1 MTTMKNQHRS
11 NSAVSMTNREMSTR
25 IQDERGAAAFIVA
38 ISLLLLVGFAALAID
53 GGLGFDQRRGTQN
66 ATDNAALAAAWEA
79 CNPRVAGAPDPVAS
93 ALAVAAE
100 NGYDDNDPEVVVTVN
115 ALDTTEYEV
124 IIQKVNDTTF
134 AGPGV
139 GAETLTVVSQ
149 GVATCEQ
156 EPFLGGYAIFAGADA
171 CASGGAI
178 ELDLTGSTKTI
189 NGGIFSNGDLKI
201 NGPNTTINGDIEYR
215 GSFTSNAGVAA
226 DQYFGSPKT
235 YPVNLDIAEFRPGGA
250 RQSADPSHYFFSAP
264 SIGIDNGWMT
274 SNGYATGNNANIV
287 ITQSGIYYS
296 PKTGN
301 KAIEL
306 KGVSTAPG
314 ITVTFVAEGEI
325 HVIGDADITG
335 YAPVTQGAYSP
346 LILFSNAS
354 TLQSCSTNAIQF
366 SGSNMTWTGLI
377 FAPNG
382 QVQMS
387 SSSTNATVNGS
398 IIGYSV
404 NISGSDFEIN
414 WQDDTSGAPRFKVE
428 LQS

>member
-1 MTTMKNQHRS
+1 MTTNTDTHK
-11 NSAVSMTNREMSTR
+11 EK
-25 IQDERGAAAFIVA
+25 GAAAILVA
-38 ISLLLLVGFAALAID
+38 LSLFVLVGFAALAID

-66 ATDNAALAAAWEA
+66 AADNAALAAAWEA
-79 CNPRVAGAPDPVAS
+79 CNPRDASAPDPVGS

-100 NGYDDNDPEVVVTVN
+100 NGYDDTDPEVVVTVN
-115 ALDTTEYEV
+115 ALDATEYEV
-124 IIQKVNDTTF
+124 IIQRVNDTTF

-139 GAETLTVVSQ
+139 GAETLTVISQ

-178 ELDLTGSTKTI
+178 ELDLTGATKTI

-201 NGPNTTINGDIEYR
+201 NGPNTTINGAVEYR
-215 GSFTSNAGVAA
+215 GGFTSNAGVPGEK
-226 DQYFGSPKT
+226 YFGSPKP
-235 YPVNLDIAEFRPGGA
+235 YPLDLDIAEFRPGGS
-250 RQSADPSHYFFSAP
+250 RQASDPSHYYFSAP
-264 SIGIDNGWMT
+264 SIGIDNGWMV
-274 SNGYATGNNANIV
+274 SNGHATGNNSNIV
-287 ITQSGIYYS
+287 IIHSGIYYS

-301 KAIEL
+301 SAIDL

-314 ITVTFVAEGEI
+314 VTVTFVSEGEM
-325 HVIGDADITG
+325 HVIGEADITG
-335 YAPVTQGAYSP
+335 YAPVDAGGYSP

-354 TLQSCSTNAIQF
+354 PTPSCSTNAIQF
-366 SGSNMTWTGLI
+366 SGSDMSWAGLI
-377 FAPNG
+377 YAPNG

-387 SSSTNATVNGS
+387 ASSNNATVNGS

-404 NISGSDFEIN
+404 NVSGSNFEIN
-414 WQDDTSGAPRFKVE
+414 WQDDTSGEPRFIVE

>member
-1 MTTMKNQHRS
+1 MTTNDHNDPVPIR
-11 NSAVSMTNREMSTR
+11 NSELAPGTR
-25 IQDERGAAAFIVA
+25 DERGAAAILVA
-38 ISLLLLVGFAALAID
+38 VSLLVLVGFAALAID

-66 ATDNAALAAAWEA
+66 AADNAALAAAWEA
-79 CNPRVAGAPDPVAS
+79 CNPRDATAPDPVGS
-93 ALAVAAE
+93 ALAVAAQ

-124 IIQKVNDTTF
+124 IIQRVSDTTF
-134 AGPGV
+134 AAPGV

-178 ELDLTGSTKTI
+178 ELDLTGATKTI

-201 NGPNTTINGDIEYR
+201 NGPNTTINGAIEYR
-215 GSFTSNAGVAA
+215 GGFTSNAGVTAE
-226 DQYFGSPKT
+226 QYFGSPKA
-235 YPVNLDIAEFRPGGA
+235 YPLDLDIAEFRPGGT
-250 RQSADPSHYFFSAP
+250 RQASDPSHYFFSAP

-274 SNGYATGNNANIV
+274 SNGYATGNNANIL

-296 PKTGN
+296 PKTGD
-301 KAIEL
+301 KAVEL

-314 ITVTFVAEGEI
+314 VTVTFVAEGEI
-325 HVIGDADITG
+325 HVIGDANITG
-335 YAPVTQGAYSP
+335 YATVSAGGYSP

-354 TLQSCSTNAIQF
+354 TTPSCSTNAIQF

-387 SSSTNATVNGS
+387 SSSSNATVNGS
-398 IIGYSV
+398 VIAYAV

-414 WQDDTSGAPRFKVE
+414 WQDDSSGAPRFIVE
-428 LQS
+428 LQG